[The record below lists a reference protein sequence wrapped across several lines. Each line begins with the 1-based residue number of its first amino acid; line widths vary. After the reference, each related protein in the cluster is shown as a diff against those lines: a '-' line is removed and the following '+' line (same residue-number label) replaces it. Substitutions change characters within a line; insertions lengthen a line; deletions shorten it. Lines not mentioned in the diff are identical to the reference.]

1 MAFLSLNLIHYT
13 HPLDCYE
20 VEEDISP
27 HHIESDFMKEQ
38 LMREVAAIP
47 SISSHY
53 QQPNSETMLSSMT
66 LRALILVLER
76 LTRKDRRF
84 LIQISILS
92 LFLYSVSVIGP
103 MYLLLIFTAS
113 ILSYGALNA
122 MPLQLHKSKVN
133 QNRKIK
139 TTVIRLEVIYK
150 SDL

>member
-1 MAFLSLNLIHYT
+1 
-13 HPLDCYE
+13 
-20 VEEDISP
+20 
-27 HHIESDFMKEQ
+27 
-38 LMREVAAIP
+38 MREVAAIP

-76 LTRKDRRF
+76 HTLKDRRF